1 MKIQGKTAA
10 EIVESVRSQVH
21 RQQLPADTLLPPVRD
36 LAAQLGVNRNTVAA
50 AYRRLVTM
58 GVAVAQGRL
67 GTRIRSQQQQL
78 AQEGAVPNTPL
89 TDLASGNPA
98 AACLPDIQSVF
109 SALAYTPRLYGEP
122 VLNAGL
128 QHYLQHWF
136 ASDCLPDFELNLSHG
151 AVDACERLL
160 SAYLVAG
167 DKVAVE
173 DPCFLSSI
181 NALHSLGLEA
191 LGLTMDDAGVVPSSL
206 QEALEQGVQAVIL
219 TPRAHNPTGSSFTAE
234 RAAQLEQLLAKYPHV
249 LLILDDHFALLAR
262 HTYYSVLGQRKG
274 PWALV
279 RSFSKAFGPDVRVAA
294 VASDTETSQ
303 RLRLRLTAGTN
314 WVSHILQDIVQHLL
328 LSPDTQRLLSRTK
341 QHYHVQR
348 ERLEHALRQTGIEA
362 YWGGDGLNMW
372 IPLPCDDQVIAQS
385 LADKG
390 WLVRPGSVFLLARQ
404 QAGIRVTFTAMSV
417 EQMDRFAHDLQ
428 LSLLDYA
435 QA

>member
-10 EIVESVRSQVH
+10 EIVESVRMQVH

-36 LAAQLGVNRNTVAA
+36 LAAELGVNRNTVAA

-67 GTRIRSQQQQL
+67 GTRIRSQHQL
-78 AQEGAVPNTPL
+78 VEQEGAVANTPL
-89 TDLASGNPA
+89 VDLASGNPA
-98 AACLPDIQSVF
+98 AACLPDIQAAFAQIDYV
-109 SALAYTPRLYGEP
+109 PRLYGEP
-122 VLNAGL
+122 TLNMGLLQYLENWFTPDCSAG
-128 QHYLQHWF
+128 
-136 ASDCLPDFELNLSHG
+136 FELNLSHG

-191 LGLTMDDAGVVPSSL
+191 CGLQMDEAGVQPNSL

-234 RAAQLEQLLAKYPHV
+234 RALQLTQLLVKYPHV

-279 RSFSKAFGPDVRVAA
+279 RSFSKALGPDIRVAA
-294 VASDTETSQ
+294 VASDAETSQ

-314 WVSHILQDIVQHLL
+314 WVSHILQDLVQHLL
-328 LSPDTQRLLSRTK
+328 LSPDTQQLLQRT
-341 QHYHVQR
+341 QQQYQLQR
-348 ERLEHALRQTGIEA
+348 EQVEQALRTVGIEA
-362 YWGGDGLNMW
+362 YWGGDGLNLW
-372 IPLPCDDQVIAQS
+372 IPLPYDDQAIARS
-385 LADKG
+385 LAEKG
-390 WLVRPGSVFLLARQ
+390 WLVRPGSAFLLARK
-404 QAGIRVTFTAMSV
+404 QAGIRVTITTMTA
-417 EQMDRFAHDLQ
+417 EQAQKFAQDLR
-428 LSLLDYA
+428 LSLLSFVPA
-435 QA
+435 